1 MANPDV
7 DCQMPEAHDSSNV
20 EICVPSTP
28 PPTSSRATRSP
39 ARGQTVQDRPAFTS
53 PPPPSG
59 SMTPPPS
66 VQHARPQSPNARPT
80 SRQNG
85 SFPASPPTTVRTY
98 AAGSLPT
105 PEYIAKAGIEELRS
119 IAQDLLLAVRDAR
132 MSAAH
137 FKLQHNLLTIESQ
150 ESAQRAE
157 VEHQMT
163 RREVEV
169 LHAAEYRH
177 RASKSVTPRASQ
189 PPVQPQIDTLSRR
202 CADLQADNEDL
213 ERRLRRAKKLI
224 ENEKDRSDLLL
235 EENLLLKKRI
245 RENREHFT
253 RMKSQSPLYATPRND
268 FATPSR
274 KSVPPFPDSA
284 PPRGNIAALLAADQV
299 LSEAA
304 SVPSTPTKLHSS
316 KLQGH
321 TRGAH
326 SLSSLQSTPARSRL
340 ATTDALFYTNPRLSY
355 AVPLSQ
361 PMPESAERDRHDRDS
376 TISITDDEEAITDEE
391 LPPSQASSLATNM
404 LRRNPGGQA
413 SPSLTAGAERSSTLL
428 QTKLFGAVK
437 KAGIDRTAPAG
448 KRRRSFGEPG
458 MVTKKTK
465 LGEGVGLGIGV

>member
-1 MANPDV
+1 
-7 DCQMPEAHDSSNV
+7 
-20 EICVPSTP
+20 
-28 PPTSSRATRSP
+28 
-39 ARGQTVQDRPAFTS
+39 
-53 PPPPSG
+53 
-59 SMTPPPS
+59 MTPPPS
-66 VQHARPQSPNARPT
+66 VQHARAQSPHARPT
-80 SRQNG
+80 SKQNG
-85 SFPASPPTTVRTY
+85 PFPASPPTTVRAN

-105 PEYIAKAGIEELRS
+105 PEHIAKAGIDELRS

-169 LHAAEYRH
+169 LHAAEHRH
-177 RASKSVTPRASQ
+177 RARKSATPRASQ
-189 PPVQPQIDTLSRR
+189 PPLQPQIDTLTRR
-202 CADLQADNEDL
+202 CADQQADNEDL
-213 ERRLRRAKKLI
+213 ERRLRKAKKFI
-224 ENEKDRSDLLL
+224 ESEKDRSDLLL

-274 KSVPPFPDSA
+274 KSVPRFPDSV
-284 PPRGNIAALLAADQV
+284 PSHGNIAALLAADQV
-299 LSEAA
+299 LNEAA
-304 SVPSTPTKLHSS
+304 SVPSTPTKMNSS
-316 KLQGH
+316 KSQGH
-321 TRGAH
+321 NRGAH
-326 SLSSLQSTPARSRL
+326 SLSSLQSTPARSRP
-340 ATTDALFYTNPRLSY
+340 ATADASFYSNPRLSY
-355 AVPLSQ
+355 AAPLSQ
-361 PMPESAERDRHDRDS
+361 PIPESAERDRRDRDS

-413 SPSLTAGAERSSTLL
+413 SPSLTASAERSSNLL

-437 KAGIDRTAPAG
+437 KAGVDRTATSG
-448 KRRRSFGEPG
+448 KRKASFGEPDAL
-458 MVTKKTK
+458 TKKTK
-465 LGEGVGLGIGV
+465 LGEGVGLGIGVWSILSVLEAELALPWHQSCIWTCI

>member
-1 MANPDV
+1 
-7 DCQMPEAHDSSNV
+7 
-20 EICVPSTP
+20 
-28 PPTSSRATRSP
+28 
-39 ARGQTVQDRPAFTS
+39 
-53 PPPPSG
+53 
-59 SMTPPPS
+59 
-66 VQHARPQSPNARPT
+66 
-80 SRQNG
+80 
-85 SFPASPPTTVRTY
+85 
-98 AAGSLPT
+98 
-105 PEYIAKAGIEELRS
+105 
-119 IAQDLLLAVRDAR
+119 

-157 VEHQMT
+157 IEHQMT

-169 LHAAEYRH
+169 LHAAEHRH
-177 RASKSVTPRASQ
+177 RASKSATPRASQ
-189 PPVQPQIDTLSRR
+189 PPVQPQIDTLTRR

-224 ENEKDRSDLLL
+224 ENEKDRSDLLQ
-235 EENLLLKKRI
+235 EEKLLLKKRI

-284 PPRGNIAALLAADQV
+284 PPRGNLLALLAADQV

-304 SVPSTPTKLHSS
+304 SVPSTPTKMHSS
-316 KLQGH
+316 KPQGH

-326 SLSSLQSTPARSRL
+326 SLSSLQSTPARSRPIT
-340 ATTDALFYTNPRLSY
+340 ADASFYTNPRLSY
-355 AVPLSQ
+355 AAPLSQ

-413 SPSLTAGAERSSTLL
+413 SPNLTASAERSSTLL

-437 KAGIDRTAPAG
+437 KAGADRTATAD
-448 KRRRSFGEPG
+448 KRKPSFGEPNV
-458 MVTKKTK
+458 VTKKTK